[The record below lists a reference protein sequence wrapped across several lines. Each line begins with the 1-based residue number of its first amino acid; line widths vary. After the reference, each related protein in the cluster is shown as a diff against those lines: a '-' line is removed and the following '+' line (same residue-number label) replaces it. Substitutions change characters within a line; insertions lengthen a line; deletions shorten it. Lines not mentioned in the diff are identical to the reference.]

1 MEKEG
6 IRKVDRSQIQKG
18 IERHSESEPNAEPL
32 ILPMMRSILS
42 LSRGFVT

>member
-18 IERHSESEPNAEPL
+18 VECHSESEPNAEPL
-32 ILPMMRSILS
+32 ILQMMRSVLS
-42 LSRGFVT
+42 LSQGDL